1 MEDFS
6 TSFEETDDEVEGVC
20 RLVEMLSDEFQ
31 KNKGY
36 STTDGRAL
44 YLFWLNTVRH
54 YTPWIA
60 SKNFSKGHKNHYGST
75 LTVETQKRLYDDK
88 PWYYGDKNLSH
99 LLKKFH
105 TLEEMQEFQ
114 PEDVA
119 YTLK

>member
-44 YLFWLNTVRH
+44 YLFWLNTVRN

-60 SKNFSKGHKNHYGST
+60 SKNFSKRPSSAYSHGHT

-88 PWYYGDKNLSH
+88 PWFYNDKNLPH

-105 TLEEMQEFQ
+105 TLEE
-114 PEDVA
+114 
-119 YTLK
+119 L